1 MQPQERGGSGRGCG
15 SFLSLRHSVAL
26 SMQAE
31 GGREG
36 GRQERRD
43 GGRGM
48 LAVPA
53 GRDIPAAEGVGG
65 EARGAARGLLPP
77 VPTAA
82 AGQMRSQL
90 KATPRTPSPATPIWR

>member
-1 MQPQERGGSGRGCG
+1 MRPVPEIGGRGEVQPQEGGGGGRGCG

-36 GRQERRD
+36 GRQGRRD

-53 GRDIPAAEGVGG
+53 GRDIPAAGGGGG
-65 EARGAARGLLPP
+65 ERHR
-77 VPTAA
+77 
-82 AGQMRSQL
+82 
-90 KATPRTPSPATPIWR
+90 